1 MSPAFAVL
9 AAAPHGS
16 SPLLAAPHDSPPA
29 LLIPPTSPA
38 DDFKLGEFVN
48 EMAHMQQNVAYF
60 EEMFEMLTRSP
71 AKAPSP
77 LREQHQS
84 LKGQHEL
91 MVQQIQQEVTRLAP
105 VRSALKL
112 HLEAEASDLQQ
123 CVTRIR
129 VQLNQIEQNNGDLF
143 DRRLKRFN
151 EELDV
156 LELSVLDDSRG
167 SMMVAAAS
175 RLKLKISQ
183 WGTSWDDWKLCWWLV
198 ASFVASFGFVSLL
211 VSVLLNQSMVL
222 N

>member
-9 AAAPHGS
+9 AAAPQGS
-16 SPLLAAPHDSPPA
+16 SPLLAVPHESPTA

-71 AKAPSP
+71 CKAPSP

-91 MVQQIQQEVTRLAP
+91 MVQQIQQEVARLAP

-129 VQLNQIEQNNGDLF
+129 AQLNQIDQNNGDLF
-143 DRRLKRFN
+143 DRDVH

-156 LELSVLDDSRG
+156 LNDSRG

-183 WGTSWDDWKLCWWLV
+183 WGASWDDWKLYWWLV
-198 ASFVASFGFVSLL
+198 ASVVASFGFVSLL
-211 VSVLLNQSMVL
+211 VSVLVNQSMVL